1 VRIRVVRSVMFVNV
15 TTVILSVGR
24 YRLSSRVSRKNRRLC
39 EDRIK
44 DESITGGKC
53 HDTNT

>member
-1 VRIRVVRSVMFVNV
+1 MHIRVVRSVMFVNV